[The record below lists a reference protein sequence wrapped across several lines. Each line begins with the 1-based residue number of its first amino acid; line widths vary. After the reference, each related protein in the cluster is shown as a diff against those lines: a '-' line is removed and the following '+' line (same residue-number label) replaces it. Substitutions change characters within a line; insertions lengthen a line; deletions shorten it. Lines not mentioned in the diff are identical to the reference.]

1 MRDDKNDQTCVR
13 LRKED
18 FQNLVVDERE
28 EEQNAQDGTQ
38 VSGWTT
44 GSVVSPLLSDSS
56 NYERVCGGMSSGW
69 M

>member
-56 NYERVCGGMSSGW
+56 N
-69 M
+69 